1 MKRLKLSA
9 TITAVLGFFSV
20 IALIFLYLA
29 LADIAHKE
37 TVSGTEWH
45 IAVICMI
52 VLTIFTISVFVTL
65 TYLLK
70 TSSRLINLTTD
81 TGISK

>member
-9 TITAVLGFFSV
+9 TITAVLGFFSA
-20 IALIFLYLA
+20 IALIFLYIA
-29 LADIAHKE
+29 FADMAGKE
-37 TVSGTEWH
+37 IMSPVELYIG
-45 IAVICMI
+45 ICLI

>member
-9 TITAVLGFFSV
+9 TITAVLGFFSA
-20 IALIFLYLA
+20 IALIFLYLVF
-29 LADIAHKE
+29 ADIAGKE
-37 TVSGTEWH
+37 IMSPVELYIG
-45 IAVICMI
+45 ICLI

>member
-29 LADIAHKE
+29 LANIAD
-37 TVSGTEWH
+37 SGTTSTLEWY
-45 IAVICMI
+45 IAGICMI

>member
-9 TITAVLGFFSV
+9 TITAVLGFFSA
-20 IALIFLYLA
+20 IALVFLYLVF
-29 LADIAHKE
+29 ADIAGKE
-37 TVSGTEWH
+37 IMSPVELYIG
-45 IAVICMI
+45 ICLI